1 MAQFTER
8 DVYIHPNA
16 QKEIKACSKQIRK
29 EFYQLFKE
37 LYSLGKLEYPKGR
50 KLRNYN
56 LFEIRI
62 QNQEAYRGMYCYYKN
77 VIVVL
82 SVFQKKSQKT
92 PQKEIEKALKRK
104 FNLNRLNL

>member
-1 MAQFTER
+1 MPQSTEK
-8 DVYIHPNA
+8 DVFIHPSA
-16 QKEIKACSKQIRK
+16 QKEIKACSKEIRE

-37 LYSLGKLEYPKGR
+37 LHSLGKLEYPKGK
-50 KLRNYN
+50 KLRNYD

-62 QNQEAYRGMYCYYKN
+62 QKQEAYRGIYCYYKN

-92 PQKEIEKALKRK
+92 PQKEVEKAVKRK
-104 FNLNRLNL
+104 VNLNRLTL